1 MEKLEIFEGLNFQ
14 EEITKQEHHKYYPR
28 TSNFN
33 INDEVR
39 ISIRHEDV
47 YTLPSESYIYLE
59 GKFNIGNEGV
69 GECILTS
76 NAYAFM
82 FEQIRY
88 EINGVEIDRCN
99 KPGITTTLKAMTSF
113 NENESKLMQMAGW
126 NPFKNVQPTL
136 STNKF
141 NACIPLK
148 FLMGVFEDYN
158 RIMINVSQELILIR
172 SKNDDNCYM
181 NTDDATG
188 TKKASIEIEKIE
200 WHVPHIN
207 VNDDIRFKLLDAVKH
222 SKTIYIPFRKWDLYE
237 LPALRATSTDI
248 WTIKSSTNMERPR
261 YALVAFQKA
270 RKDNYKADA
279 SLFDHS
285 KIKNIKLYLN
295 SENYPYNDMN
305 VDMQDKR
312 YTVAYRMYASFRP
325 SYYGRPNEP
334 LMDYTQFGVCP
345 VYVVDCSKQNEVIK
359 SSTVDIK
366 LEMVSKEAFSADTVA
381 YCLILHDCVFEYE
394 PVTGI
399 VKKVI

>member
-14 EEITKQEHHKYYPR
+14 EEITKQEYHIYYPR

-33 INDEVR
+33 LNDEVR

-47 YTLPSESYIYLE
+47 YTLPSESYIYIE
-59 GKFNIGNEGV
+59 GKFNASNEGD
-69 GECILTS
+69 GDCILTS

-99 KPGITTTLKAMTSF
+99 KPGITTTLKALASY
-113 NENESKLMQMAGW
+113 NDNESKLLQMAGW

-136 STNKF
+136 SANKF

-148 FLMGVFEDYN
+148 FLMGMFEDYN
-158 RIMINVSQELILIR
+158 RIVINVNQELILVR
-172 SKNDDNCYM
+172 SRTDDNCYK
-181 NTDDATG
+181 NIEQNG

-200 WHVPHIN
+200 WHVPHVS
-207 VNDDIRFKLLDAVKH
+207 VNDDVRFKLLNAVQH

-237 LPALRATSTDI
+237 LPALRTTNTDI
-248 WTIKSSTNMERPR
+248 WSIKSSTSMERPR
-261 YALVAFQKA
+261 YVLIAFQKD

-279 SLFDHS
+279 ALFDHS
-285 KIKNIKLYLN
+285 KIRNVKLYLN

-305 VDMQDKR
+305 VDMEDRR
-312 YTVAYRMYASFRP
+312 YAIAYHMYASFR
-325 SYYGRPNEP
+325 SNYYGRSSQP
-334 LMDYTQFGVCP
+334 LMDYAKFGECS
-345 VYVVDCSKQNEVIK
+345 VYVIDCSKQNEVVK

-366 LEMVSKEAFSADTVA
+366 LEMVSKEAFSRDTVA
-381 YCLILHDCVFEYE
+381 YCLILHDCAFEYE
-394 PVTGI
+394 PVNGT
-399 VKKVI
+399 VKKII